1 MSGDHIRKKSL
12 KKLFVRF
19 YRLMLISVT
28 SLTVILHILPSY
40 EFPLWLIMDMNLQ
53 LATEESKNF
62 RERNMSIVLVPN
74 KALLQ
79 KGQDPPKKPDKSS
92 ANEVSASI

>member
-1 MSGDHIRKKSL
+1 
-12 KKLFVRF
+12 
-19 YRLMLISVT
+19 
-28 SLTVILHILPSY
+28 
-40 EFPLWLIMDMNLQ
+40 MDMNLQ

-79 KGQDPPKKPDKSS
+79 KGQEPPKKPDKSS
-92 ANEVSASI
+92 ANEVSAGI